1 MWKISI
7 VEGRSQRRLVREG
20 KLVSPW
26 VDELKA
32 AYENAKADSN
42 GRKLV
47 IDLRNLTT
55 ISNQGESLLLELMK
69 QGARFRCSGVF
80 AKELLKQVG
89 RRLPSNGANR

>member
-1 MWKISI
+1 
-7 VEGRSQRRLVREG
+7 LALEG

-32 AYENAKADSN
+32 AYENAKADLN

-55 ISNQGESLLLELMK
+55 ISNQGENLLLELMK
-69 QGARFRCSGVF
+69 QGVRFRRSGVF
-80 AKELLKQVG
+80 AKEVLKEVE
-89 RRLPSNGANR
+89 RRLAGNGRYK

>member
-1 MWKISI
+1 MLKISC
-7 VEGRSQRRLVREG
+7 VEGRIQRRLVLEG

-42 GRKLV
+42 GRQLV
-47 IDLRNLTT
+47 IDLRNLTA
-55 ISNQGESLLLELMK
+55 ISDQGESLLLDLMR
-69 QGARFRCSGVF
+69 QGVRFRGSGVF
-80 AKELLKQVG
+80 AKEILKQVG